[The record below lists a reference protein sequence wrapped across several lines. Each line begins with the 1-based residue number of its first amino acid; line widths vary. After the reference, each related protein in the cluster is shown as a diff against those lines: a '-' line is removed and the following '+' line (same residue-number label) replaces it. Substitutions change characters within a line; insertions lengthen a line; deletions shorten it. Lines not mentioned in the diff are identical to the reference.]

1 MIKQLYDKEFLVNKR
16 VVNKDLMPEAGMK
29 GRDK

>member
-1 MIKQLYDKEFLVNKR
+1 MIKQLYNKGFLVNKR
-16 VVNKDLMPEAGMK
+16 VVYEDLMPEAGMK